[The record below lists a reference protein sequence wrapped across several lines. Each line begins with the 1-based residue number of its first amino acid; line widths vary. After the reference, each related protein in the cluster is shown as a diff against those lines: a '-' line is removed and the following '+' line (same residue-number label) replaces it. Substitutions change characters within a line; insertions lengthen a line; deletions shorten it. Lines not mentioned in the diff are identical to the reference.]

1 MDTMLDINYFDKTI
15 ANIPHTN
22 FLCLV
27 TDDKITYVNH
37 IDQLISRLK
46 SACYTILYVISMFSR
61 KTFRMLHFPY
71 LFFHILRPN
80 FFGNAPNCIKIFK
93 M

>member
-1 MDTMLDINYFDKTI
+1 MLDINYFDKTI
-15 ANIPHTN
+15 ASIPYTN

-46 SACYTILYVISMFSR
+46 SACYAILYVISMLSR
-61 KTFRMLHFPY
+61 KTFRMPHFPY
-71 LFFHILRPN
+71 IFCHILRAN
-80 FFGNAPNCIKIFK
+80 FFW
-93 M
+93 